1 MKTHAI
7 HLIALAGV
15 FSLNCFSQQVNQVI
29 TNADFRKAPLKFD
42 DKSDE
47 DLVIEAYCVE
57 EVINLAAGK
66 KRITTYE
73 VTKLD
78 MVNTYDLGPNNT
90 RTVTAIYRK
99 AHVKATEPITASKTT
114 ITKTNQ
120 TIQPVTIKTTVPEH
134 SKKSVSIDV
143 LNTYTNVVDKG
154 YKSTDMLKKVADKYY
169 FENDFEAAAKYYTEL
184 FSLEENSEPVYY
196 LRCAKS
202 LKAISQPEK
211 AEEMIKLFESKSTA
225 LTISKK

>member
-1 MKTHAI
+1 MKTYAI
-7 HLIALAGV
+7 HIITLAGV
-15 FSLNCFSQQVNQVI
+15 FSLNCFAQVSQVI
-29 TNADFRKAPLKFD
+29 TNADIRKAPLKFD

-66 KRITTYE
+66 QRITTYE

-99 AHVKATEPITASKTT
+99 AHVKATNPIIPSKITT
-114 ITKTNQ
+114 IKTSPI
-120 TIQPVTIKTTVPEH
+120 IQPVTIKTTVPSY
-134 SKKSVSIDV
+134 SKGSVSIDV
-143 LNTYTNVVDKG
+143 LNIYANVVEKG
-154 YKSTDMLKKVADKYY
+154 YKSPDMLKKVADKYY
-169 FENDFEAAAKYYTEL
+169 FENNFEAAAKCYLEL
-184 FSLEENSEPVYY
+184 FSIEENSGPVFY

-202 LKAISQPEK
+202 LKAINQPEK
-211 AEEMIKLFESKSTA
+211 AAEMIKLFESKNTA
-225 LTISKK
+225 LTMSKK